1 MSETLRGIGVS
12 PGLAAGP
19 VRKLAPPPR
28 LPAPAPVT
36 DTDAEKARAAEALAA
51 VARTLRARAAATTGA
66 GADILN
72 AEAMIVEDP
81 MLAEAITT
89 NIGNGADAPHAID
102 AAIAVHREAFQAA
115 GGFLAE
121 RVSDLD
127 DLRNRAVAHCLGQ
140 PSPGIPDPGHPFI
153 LVAADLAPADTAG
166 LDTSMVLALVTETGG
181 PTSHTAILARAAGL
195 PAVVG
200 CPNVLDLDDDTL
212 ISVDGTEG
220 TVTTAVDDAEV
231 ARVVAAEQSR
241 RQAEATATGPGRT
254 SDGHRVALLANIGSA
269 ADLPSDGDYE
279 GVGLFRT
286 ELLYLDRTTAPTLTE
301 QNTAYREV
309 FEAMG
314 DRPIVV
320 RTLDAG
326 ADKPLPFLSQT
337 GEPNPALGVRGLRL
351 ARQQPNI
358 LDTQLSAIAEAASDT
373 GADVRVMAPMVSTVA
388 EASDF
393 AARARWA
400 GLEKVGVMVE
410 VPAIALLAEDLVEVV
425 DFLSIGSNDLSQY
438 LFAADRQSSAMPD
451 LLDPAQPALLRLIAR
466 CAEAGAASGTPV
478 GVCGEAA
485 ARPDLAVVL
494 TGLGV
499 TSLSM
504 SARALAAVRHALS
517 RHTMDECR
525 DLAGAALSGAL
536 VKD

>member
-1 MSETLRGIGVS
+1 MPETLGGIGVS

-28 LPAPAPVT
+28 LPDPEPVL
-36 DTDAEKARAAEALAA
+36 DTEAEQTRAAEALAA
-51 VARTLRARAAATTGA
+51 VAAILRARATASEGAA
-66 GADILN
+66 ADILD
-72 AEAMIVEDP
+72 AEAAIAEDP
-81 MLAEAITT
+81 MLVEAIT
-89 NIGNGADAPHAID
+89 GNVDAGSDAPHAIE
-102 AAIAVHREAFQAA
+102 AAIAVHREAFLAA

-121 RVSDLD
+121 RVTDLD
-127 DLRNRAVAHCLGQ
+127 DLRNRAVAHCLGV
-140 PSPGIPDPGHPFI
+140 PAPGIPDPGHPFV

-166 LDTSMVLALVTETGG
+166 LDPATVLALVTEGGG

-200 CPNVLDLDDDTL
+200 CPGVLGLDDDQL
-212 ISVDGTEG
+212 VSVDGGAG
-220 TVTTAVDDAEV
+220 TVTVDLSAEAVTEV
-231 ARVVAAEQSR
+231 EAAERDR
-241 RQAEATATGPGRT
+241 RAAEAAATGPGRT
-254 SDGHRVALLANIGSA
+254 SDGHTVALLANIGSA

-286 ELLYLDRTTAPTLTE
+286 ELLYLDRAVAPSKTE
-301 QNTAYREV
+301 QADAYRSV
-309 FEAMG
+309 FAALG

-326 ADKPLPFLSQT
+326 ADKPLPFLSQAA
-337 GEPNPALGVRGLRL
+337 EPNPALGVRGLRI
-351 ARQQPNI
+351 ARREPAV
-358 LDTQLSAIAEAASDT
+358 LDDQLLAIACAAADT

-388 EASDF
+388 EAADF

-400 GLEKVGVMVE
+400 GLTSVGVMVE
-410 VPAIALLAEDLVEVV
+410 VPAIALVAEELTEVV

-438 LFAADRQSSAMPD
+438 LFAADRQSSELPE

-466 CAEAGAASGTPV
+466 CTEAGAAAGTPV

-485 ARPDLAVVL
+485 ARPDLALVL
-494 TGLGV
+494 AGLGV

-504 SARALAAVRHALS
+504 SGRALPAVRHALS
-517 RHTMDECR
+517 RHTLAECR
-525 DLAGAALSGAL
+525 ELAAAALAPASGTG
-536 VKD
+536 